1 MSIWIFDRTR
11 VKTVAGILFFTV
23 LAACGGSRPSGA
35 DRVDRGG
42 VATRP
47 TAPTVINVAGQK
59 VVIQGPSGFCVDRQS
74 SQIGGDTAFVLLG
87 NCAVVSPS
95 NRASQPKVKAL
106 LTASISASRR
116 GVATVA
122 QSVNG
127 MDKFFRSDTGRTA
140 LSRDSDP
147 SKVKILD
154 TFQTNSAFFIR
165 ASDSSKGIV
174 PGAASD
180 YWRSYFDLNGQIV
193 SVSVIGFR
201 SAPLSP
207 EAGLATVREFS
218 QLIRRK
224 NGGGSVVVARV
235 APVAEV
241 AAVDEVVPVTA
252 EAMLTSQEAVAS
264 EPTTQPRKKWLKNP
278 ARAFWRLGL
287 LRKLL
292 K

>member
-1 MSIWIFDRTR
+1 MSIWIFDLIR
-11 VKTVAGILFFTV
+11 VKIGVGILLFTV

-35 DRVDRGG
+35 DRVDR
-42 VATRP
+42 AAITARP
-47 TAPTVINVAGQK
+47 VAPTVIDVSGQK
-59 VVIQGPSGFCVDRQS
+59 VVIQGPPGFCVDRQT

-95 NRASQPKVKAL
+95 SRAAQPKVKAL
-106 LTASISASRR
+106 LTASVSASRP

-127 MDKFFRSDTGRTA
+127 MDQFFRSDTGRTA

-154 TFQTNSAFFIR
+154 TFQSDNAFFLR
-165 ASDSSKGIV
+165 ARDSSEGIV
-174 PGAASD
+174 PGAAND

-193 SVSVIGFR
+193 SVSVIGFQ
-201 SAPLSP
+201 SSPLSP

-218 QLIRRK
+218 QLIRSK
-224 NGGGSVVVARV
+224 NGGAP

-241 AAVDEVVPVTA
+241 VPIAEVVPVAVVEEQTA
-252 EAMLTSQEAVAS
+252 SQPAQN
-264 EPTTQPRKKWLKNP
+264 QPKKRVKNA
-278 ARAFWRLGL
+278 ARTFWRIGL

-292 K
+292 N